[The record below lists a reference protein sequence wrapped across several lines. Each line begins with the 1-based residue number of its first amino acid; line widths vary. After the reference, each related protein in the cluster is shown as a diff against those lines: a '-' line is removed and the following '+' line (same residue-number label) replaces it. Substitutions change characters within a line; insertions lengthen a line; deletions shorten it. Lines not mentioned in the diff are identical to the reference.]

1 MMKAPSAWFQKS
13 HVRGRVELKLFCFP
27 YAGGT
32 ASIYRNWANNLP
44 PTIQIISVE
53 LPGRGGRLSEP
64 PFVSFTPLISAL
76 AEAMLPLLDAPFGF
90 FGHSMGAVIGFELAR
105 YLRRSYGR
113 EPHALF
119 ASGRRAPHVPDTDP
133 VTYNLPHDE
142 FIEELRRID
151 GTPREVLEHAELMEL
166 VIPLLRADFQ
176 LIQTYEYI
184 QGDPLRSS
192 IYAYGGLQDDEENR
206 ERMLKWKEQT
216 DSRFKLHMLPGD
228 HFFLRSSQS
237 LLLELLTR
245 DLYEVIVH
253 SRANGPPP

>member
-1 MMKAPSAWFQKS
+1 MMKAPGAWFQS
-13 HVRGRVELKLFCFP
+13 SPARGRVEFKLFCFP

-32 ASIYRNWANNLP
+32 ASIYRSWANHLP
-44 PTIQIISVE
+44 STTQVIPIE

-64 PFVSFTPLISAL
+64 PFVSFTPLVSAL

-90 FGHSMGAVIGFELAR
+90 FGHSMGAVISFELAR
-105 YLRRSYGR
+105 YLRRAYGR
-113 EPHALF
+113 EPHALC

-151 GTPREVLEHAELMEL
+151 GTPTEVLEHAELMEL
-166 VIPLLRADFQ
+166 MLPLLRADFQ

-184 QGDPLRSS
+184 EGDPLRCP
-192 IYAYGGLQDDEENR
+192 IFAYGGLQDDEENR
-206 ERMLKWKEQT
+206 ERMLKWGEQT
-216 DSRFKLHMLPGD
+216 ESRFKLHMLPGD

-237 LLLELLTR
+237 LLLELLAR
-245 DLYEVIVH
+245 DLYEVVVI
-253 SRANGPPP
+253 